1 MDTTR
6 RLIARAA
13 ACAVAAVLA
22 AASPVGAD
30 PGQSTAAR
38 PKIGLALGGGS
49 AKGIAHIG
57 VLKWFEEHRIPVDFI
72 AGTSMGGLVGGSY
85 ASGMTPDE
93 LRTLMVT
100 TDWDLM
106 FQADSPFA
114 YKTFRRKQDRRAYP
128 AQVEFGLKGGFRL
141 PSGLNPGQQVVMMLD
156 AIALPYYQLQHFD
169 DLPTP
174 FRCVAGDLRTSEP
187 VVLDRG
193 SLATAMRATMSL
205 PGVFTPVDQSPWLL
219 VDGGIFNN
227 IPGDV
232 SRSQG
237 ADVVIAVNV
246 GSDKPTDAQ
255 AQASMFGMLGKTI
268 SAMMDVGIKKGLAAA
283 DLVIDPNLVGLDSMS
298 WRRAD
303 ELIDRGY
310 KAAEAQKDALLKY
323 ALPEAEYAAHQAAR
337 TARRR
342 TTEQAVPAHIVVSGV
357 PESEQAFLRK
367 QFAPLVGVPF
377 DQARVAEAIYS
388 VTGTDRYEF
397 LSYRLQETPEGLALA
412 VNARQKSYGPPFL
425 ALGLELN
432 NVTSSAFAVNLGSR
446 ITAYDTFGKGSE
458 IRTDFVIG
466 TRQGLGLEIYKPLG
480 RTPVFVAPRGYV
492 TRSPYNLY
500 DEARQIAEYRVTR
513 AGGGIDLGIAMGR
526 SAELRAGVDVARTR
540 ARLRVG
546 TVDQPEVKGSEQ
558 LARLAFTYDGQDS
571 PTVPYKGV
579 LVRSRLTQYFAT
591 PDVLVGTAP
600 VQVVNPDRLTQ
611 FEGGLSVFRPAG
623 GRNRLFV
630 QAAGGS
636 SFGNEPLF
644 NKFTLGGP
652 LRLSAYGN
660 EAFRGSNY
668 LLFTGGYLKH
678 SGRMPDVLGGNIF
691 IGGWIEGGTAFDAWD
706 AAKWK
711 GDAAFGI
718 LLESLLGPIFAGGA
732 IGFDG
737 KARFY
742 VAIGPLFK

>member
-1 MDTTR
+1 MSRSR
-6 RLIARAA
+6 RLGWL
-13 ACAVAAVLA
+13 AAVFLLA
-22 AASPVGAD
+22 AAVCATAD
-30 PGQSTAAR
+30 PGQTSSPR

-57 VLKWFEEHRIPVDFI
+57 VLKWFEEHRIPVDFV

-85 ASGMTPDE
+85 ASGMTPAE
-93 LRTLMVT
+93 LRDLMVQ

-106 FQADSPFA
+106 FQADSP
-114 YKTFRRKQDRRAYP
+114 YKHKTFRRKQDRRAYP
-128 AQVEFGLKGGFRL
+128 AQIEFGLKGGFKL
-141 PSGLNPGQQVVMMLD
+141 PAGLNPGQQVVMMLD
-156 AIALPYYQLQHFD
+156 AIALPYHGLRSFD

-174 FRCVAGDLRTSEP
+174 FRCVAADLRTSEP

-205 PGVFTPVDQSPWLL
+205 PGVFTPVDLSPWLL

-246 GSDKPTDAQ
+246 GSDKPTDAE
-255 AQASMFGMLGKTI
+255 AQASLFGMLGKTV

-310 KAAEAQKDALLKY
+310 NAAESQKDTLLKY
-323 ALPEAEYAAHQAAR
+323 AVPEADYAAFQAAR
-337 TARRR
+337 AARRR
-342 TTEQAVPAHIVVSGV
+342 TIDTAIPARITVSGV
-357 PESEQAFLRK
+357 PEAEQGFLRK
-367 QFAPLVGVPF
+367 QFAPLVGQPF
-377 DQARVAEAIYS
+377 DVSRMAAAIYA

-397 LSYRLQETPEGLALA
+397 LSYRLQDTPEGLALA
-412 VNARQKSYGPPFL
+412 VSARPKAYGPPFM

-446 ITAYDTFGKGSE
+446 ITAYDTVGKGSE
-458 IRTDFVIG
+458 VRTDVVVG
-466 TRQGLGLEIYKPLG
+466 TRQALAMEIYKPLG
-480 RTPVFVAPRGYV
+480 STPIFVAPRGYV
-492 TRSPYNLY
+492 TRGPYNLY
-500 DEARQIAEYRVTR
+500 DEARQVAEYRVTR
-513 AGGGIDLGIAMGR
+513 AGGGLDLGLAMGR
-526 SAELRAGVDVARTR
+526 SAELRAGVDVARAR
-540 ARLRVG
+540 ADLKVG
-546 TVDQPEVKGSEQ
+546 SVDQPEVKGSEQ
-558 LARLAFTYDGQDS
+558 LARLAFTFDDQDS
-571 PTVPYKGV
+571 PTVPFRGV
-579 LVRSRLTQYFAT
+579 LVRTRLVQYFAT
-591 PDVLVGTAP
+591 PDVIVGAEP
-600 VQVVNPDRLTQ
+600 VQTVNPDRLTQ
-611 FEGGLSVFRPAG
+611 FEAGLSVFRPGG
-623 GRNRLFV
+623 GRNRFFA
-630 QAAGGS
+630 QASGGS
-636 SFGNEPLF
+636 SFGDIPLF

-660 EAFRGSNY
+660 EAFRGANY
-668 LLFTGGYLKH
+668 LLVTGGYLKH

-691 IGGWIEGGTAFDAWD
+691 IGGWVEGGTAFDEWND
-706 AAKWK
+706 AKWK
-711 GDAAFGI
+711 GDAAFGM